1 MSTSVLDKPALRPA
15 PAADLRWPAEGE
27 GSCDPAPS
35 RSRLAIGA
43 GLIVK
48 AAFGVV
54 LLGLLTL
61 TVGPRFYP
69 FQGFYVR
76 TSSMSPTI
84 AVGALVIATRAPA
97 RELGVG
103 DVIVFERPDRPGTM
117 VVHRI
122 FAIEETPTGRFF
134 VTKGDANASPDS
146 WQVPASGNGWRARY
160 VVSRAGFAVAWLHI
174 ALSRRGWLA
183 ALSIITAVCAL
194 ISIWTS
200 EEP

>member
-1 MSTSVLDKPALRPA
+1 M
-15 PAADLRWPAEGE
+15 AEGG
-27 GSCDPAPS
+27 GSCDPSPS
-35 RSRLAIGA
+35 RSRLVVSA
-43 GLIVK
+43 GLIAK
-48 AAFGVV
+48 ATFGAV

-84 AVGALVIATRAPA
+84 PVGALVIATPAPA
-97 RELGVG
+97 SELGVG

-122 FAIEETPTGRFF
+122 FGVEASPTGRFF
-134 VTKGDANASPDS
+134 VTKGDANGSPDS
-146 WQVPASGNGWRARY
+146 WRVPLTGNGLRARY
-160 VVSRAGFAVAWLHI
+160 EISRAGFMVGWLHT
-174 ALSRRGWLA
+174 ALSRRGWLG
-183 ALSIITAVCAL
+183 ALSIITALCAL

-200 EEP
+200 EDL